1 MKSNK
6 KHPITTLEG
15 GGYRYTLVAVTRGED
30 TLYTISAT
38 DGDEIIEMLESF
50 TDNACLA
57 EAYLTLL
64 AHNAIDPRRMGE
76 VWEDMLA

>member
-1 MKSNK
+1 MTNKRQPVTSMK
-6 KHPITTLEG
+6 G
-15 GGYRYTLVAVTRGED
+15 GGYRYTLVAVTRGGE
-30 TLYTISAT
+30 TAYTISAT
-38 DGDEIIEMLESF
+38 DGEEVREMLENF

>member
-1 MKSNK
+1 MTQKRQ
-6 KHPITTLEG
+6 PVTTLHG
-15 GGYRYTLVAVTRGED
+15 GCYRYTLVAVTRDGV
-30 TLYTISAT
+30 TAYTISAT
-38 DGDEIIEMLESF
+38 DGEEVREMLEGF
-50 TDNACLA
+50 TDNECLA